1 MKKTIILT
9 VILMALSAFAA
20 KAQENVKP
28 KIVNVSV
35 VNNAVVVEYDLP
47 EDADFVR
54 LLVSFD
60 GGTWRGP
67 MNRVSGDIKDV
78 RKGYKHSI
86 TWDILKEFD
95 VEAFTKDDARF
106 KLEVKW
112 KEKWPKE
119 TFVTFNGAYS
129 FMPQASF
136 GFSVGQ
142 VKHFGWF
149 VSVMSNGN
157 FSGFTYA
164 EDCDGNGYTSEG
176 YLPSYTGEKSKMRL
190 SIIGGGM
197 MRLSGPLCA
206 RVGVGY
212 GNRTMLWQVSYG
224 SWNRIK
230 DSSFEGVDLSA
241 GLQLN
246 LSHFVVSLEAV
257 TTQFQTVEGK
267 LGLGLSF

>member
-1 MKKTIILT
+1 MRKTILLAAILI
-9 VILMALSAFAA
+9 VVSAIAA
-20 KAQENVKP
+20 KAQQ
-28 KIVNVSV
+28 IVNVSPK
-35 VNNAVVVEYDLP
+35 NNDIVVEYDLNNP
-47 EDADFVR
+47 ADFVR
-54 LLVSFD
+54 LYVSID
-60 GGTWRGP
+60 GSPWRGP
-67 MNRVSGDIKDV
+67 LKEVSGDLTNV
-78 RKGYKHSI
+78 PAGYYHNI
-86 TWDILKEFD
+86 TWNVLKEFGVD
-95 VEAFTKDDARF
+95 AFESENVRF
-106 KLEVKW
+106 KLEVKV
-112 KEKWPKE
+112 KEKWYKE

-129 FMPQASF
+129 FLPQASF

-157 FSGFTYA
+157 FSGFNYA
-164 EDCDGNGYTSEG
+164 ADCDGNGYTAEG
-176 YLPSYTGEKSKMRL
+176 YLPSYTGDRSKMRL
-190 SIIGGGM
+190 SVMGGGM
-197 MRLSGPLCA
+197 MRITGPLCA

-212 GNRTMLWQVSYG
+212 GNRTMLWKVNDG

-246 LSHFVVSLEAV
+246 LGKFVASLEAV